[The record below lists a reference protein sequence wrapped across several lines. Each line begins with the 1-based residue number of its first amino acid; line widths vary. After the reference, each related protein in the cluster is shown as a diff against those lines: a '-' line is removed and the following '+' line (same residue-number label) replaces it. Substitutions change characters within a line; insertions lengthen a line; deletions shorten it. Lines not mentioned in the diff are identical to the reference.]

1 MRLNRRGALAA
12 LAAALVTTAAAPKP
26 GDKAPALVLP
36 TIDGRTLDLA
46 ALKGKVVV
54 VNFWATWCPPCR
66 VEMPALDAWYRA
78 RRSQGVEV
86 IGVSADKP
94 RDRDTVK
101 SVMQPF
107 AYPAGLQADAKTDGF
122 GRPLALPIT
131 YVIDRRGVVR
141 AVFTPQDGA
150 LTSASLD
157 RLTAPLL
164 HQR

>member
-12 LAAALVTTAAAPKP
+12 IAAALVTTAAAPKP
-26 GDKAPALVLP
+26 GEKAPALVLP

-66 VEMPALDAWYRA
+66 IEMPALDAWYRA

-107 AYPAGLQADAKTDGF
+107 AYPAGLQADARADGF
-122 GRPLALPIT
+122 GKPLALPVT

-164 HQR
+164 HPR